1 VVDGA
6 PVDSRNR
13 ASEARLDPMMATPA
27 LRRRFS
33 GLRLVCLAAGVLVV
47 LSTMPTR
54 AGGADAPAARSPAAV
69 RSLQATTSTGRQGA
83 YFVPASVGSEA
94 LPLLVFLHGS
104 GGKGANALL
113 RLRPLAERE
122 RFVVVAPDSVSVA
135 GVWLVDS
142 RSQGATEDHRHV
154 MSCLREVLAQRNVRV
169 DSRQVLVAGFSVGGA
184 AAGIIASR
192 EEAFTAFAVLHG
204 HVPTESLGTR
214 RVRGWLSAGDRDRQ
228 RPPAVVQALAGE
240 LTSRLAFPEIETRV
254 FAADHA
260 LGDEELSALAAW
272 WLRRERR

>member
-1 VVDGA
+1 
-6 PVDSRNR
+6 
-13 ASEARLDPMMATPA
+13 
-27 LRRRFS
+27 
-33 GLRLVCLAAGVLVV
+33 
-47 LSTMPTR
+47 
-54 AGGADAPAARSPAAV
+54 
-69 RSLQATTSTGRQGA
+69 
-83 YFVPASVGSEA
+83 
-94 LPLLVFLHGS
+94 
-104 GGKGANALL
+104 
-113 RLRPLAERE
+113 
-122 RFVVVAPDSVSVA
+122 VSVA